1 MVVVAVL
8 LLLSLTKALHIVSR
22 SDSKVGSNYNLYGYI
37 VIYYF
42 LDNKFIFIFVK
53 TLRILFDGKSESW
66 PPVGGKKS
74 RPIEIRFLSTDTGR
88 VRKFMVII
96 NIPRFEQINLNK

>member
-8 LLLSLTKALHIVSR
+8 LLLSLTKALHTVPR
-22 SDSKVGSNYNLYGYI
+22 NDSKVGSNYNLYSYI

-66 PPVGGKKS
+66 PPERKES

-88 VRKFMVII
+88 VRKFMVIV
-96 NIPRFEQINLNK
+96 NIP